1 MGKGTRR
8 KELNQRRH
16 RREKRLKER
25 AKMAS
30 QTGREEAK
38 K

>member
-16 RREKRLKER
+16 RREKRLKLR
-25 AKMAS
+25 AKEGIQS
-30 QTGREEAK
+30 PKEESK

>member
-1 MGKGTRR
+1 MGQGTRR

-16 RREKRLKER
+16 RREKRLKQRMKENVTV
-25 AKMAS
+25 K
-30 QTGREEAK
+30 EEIK